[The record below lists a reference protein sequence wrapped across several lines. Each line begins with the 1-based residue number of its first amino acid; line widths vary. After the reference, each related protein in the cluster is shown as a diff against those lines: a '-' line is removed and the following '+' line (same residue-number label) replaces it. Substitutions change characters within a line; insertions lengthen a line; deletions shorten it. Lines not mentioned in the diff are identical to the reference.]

1 MYKRFQVFTSF
12 AQRVRHKAYM
22 RLNGFA
28 NIAWRKALGKL
39 AKHGREDS
47 HFLFPP
53 VVCTYLRAIP
63 NKACFVPFSTKWRA
77 HRSDHCWKFCVIRPF
92 QDSDLPRR
100 AALLAVRREVRE
112 EALGDS

>member
-1 MYKRFQVFTSF
+1 MYTRFHVFTSF
-12 AQRVRHKAYM
+12 AQRFRHKAYM

-53 VVCTYLRAIP
+53 VVCTYLRAFP
-63 NKACFVPFSTKWRA
+63 NKACFVPFSTKWRVQSLLLLFESLWA
-77 HRSDHCWKFCVIRPF
+77 LVGSRPPPA
-92 QDSDLPRR
+92 S
-100 AALLAVRREVRE
+100 
-112 EALGDS
+112 